1 MEIEIDLKE
10 VKEFVNGKLPELLN
24 KNCTS
29 FLTSAFILQTLLE
42 KIDELEER

>member
-24 KNCTS
+24 KNCPS

>member
-10 VKEFVNGKLPELLN
+10 VKEFVNGKLPEFLN

-29 FLTSAFILQTLLE
+29 FSTSAFILQTLLE

>member
-1 MEIEIDLKE
+1 MEVDIDLKE
-10 VKEFVNGKLPELLN
+10 VKKFVNGKLPELLN

-42 KIDELEER
+42 KIDELEEK

>member
-1 MEIEIDLKE
+1 MEVNIDLKE
-10 VKEFVNGKLPELLN
+10 IKEFVNKKLPELLN
-24 KNCTS
+24 ENCTS